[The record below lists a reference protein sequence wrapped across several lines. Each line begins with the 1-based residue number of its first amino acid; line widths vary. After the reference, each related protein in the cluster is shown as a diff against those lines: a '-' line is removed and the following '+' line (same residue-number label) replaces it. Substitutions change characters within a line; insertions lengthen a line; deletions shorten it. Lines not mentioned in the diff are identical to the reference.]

1 MKMRFVD
8 AVEQYTPYLL
18 KMSYLYVKD
27 RHIAEDLV
35 QEVFV
40 KIYQKY
46 GEELSLENPK
56 GYLVQMTVNRCRDYF
71 RSWHYRKMQVMD
83 LWTSNER
90 AHNASSKSNEVIE
103 HVLMLPL
110 KYREVVILHYFDE
123 QGTAEISTILKIPI
137 GTVKTRLQ
145 KARQLLKGTL
155 LEEGETSYERQA

>member
-1 MKMRFVD
+1 MRFVD

-46 GEELSLENPK
+46 GEGLSLENPK

-71 RSWHYRKMQVMD
+71 RSWHYRKMQLMD

>member
-46 GEELSLENPK
+46 GEGLSLENPK

-71 RSWHYRKMQVMD
+71 RSWHYRKMQLMD